1 MALVRATSLTRR
13 MLLGL
18 GLPMAALA
26 LLLGLGGALTIN
38 NIVEGVNDRIL
49 GASARAIAETLALE
63 DDQVTLDIPPSALG
77 MLENDARDNVYYS
90 VRAGKELITGYPDL
104 PHVKRPPADDGAI
117 VYEYAR
123 FREFPIRIAA
133 MARQVPR
140 VRSLVIVEV
149 AETLDARRA
158 LRDRMLGALAIL
170 ELLLLG
176 LLVLL
181 LPIAV
186 HWGLRPLETIRRH
199 MEGRRK
205 ADFDPLPLDH
215 VPNELRSLIA
225 AVNSLLAR
233 LDNAVQGIRRFTADA
248 SHQMRT
254 PLTILRTH
262 IDLLKS
268 TVELPPGPARQ
279 SAVDIDAATT
289 RLQRLLTQLLALAR
303 AEGSREAAM
312 SSARPT
318 DIVAVVRGVAEE
330 HAPRA
335 LKSAIDLQFD
345 AAVPALQV
353 VTIGDLAGE
362 LVGNLV
368 DNAIRYTP
376 ADGEVL
382 VSVAREGGA
391 ALVVVEDN
399 GPGIPPADRPLVFTR
414 FRRLDRDQAHPGSG
428 LGLAIVQ
435 ALAEAIG
442 ATVMLTD
449 RAAGPG
455 LRVEVRVPIAPATS

>member
-1 MALVRATSLTRR
+1 LALRATSLTRR

-26 LLLGLGGALTIN
+26 MLLGLGGALTID
-38 NIVEGVNDRIL
+38 NIVEGVNDRLL

-63 DDQVTLDIPPSALG
+63 DNQVTLDIPPSALG

-90 VRAGKELITGYPDL
+90 VRAGNDQITGYPDL
-104 PHVKRPPADDGAI
+104 PHVRQPPADDGEI

-140 VRSLVIVEV
+140 VRPLVIVEV
-149 AETLDARRA
+149 AETLDARHA

-176 LLVLL
+176 LLLLL

-186 HWGLRPLETIRRH
+186 HWGLRPLEAIRRH

-233 LDNAVQGIRRFTADA
+233 LDNAVRGIRRFTADA

-262 IDLLKS
+262 IDLLRDS
-268 TVELPPGPARQ
+268 AAFPPGPARQ
-279 SAVDIDAATT
+279 SADDIDAATT

-312 SSARPT
+312 VRARDT
-318 DIVAVVRGVAEE
+318 DIVAVARGVAEE
-330 HAPRA
+330 QAPRA
-335 LKSAIDLQFD
+335 LRSSIDLQFD
-345 AAVPALQV
+345 AAVLAIKV
-353 VTIGDLAGE
+353 TTIGDLAGE
-362 LVGNLV
+362 LIGNLV
-368 DNAIRYTP
+368 DNAIRYNKP
-376 ADGEVL
+376 GGEVV
-382 VSVAREGGA
+382 VSVSAEPDG
-391 ALVVVEDN
+391 ALVVIEDN

-414 FRRLDRDQAHPGSG
+414 FRRLDRDQSHPGSG

-442 ATVMLTD
+442 ATVSLAD
-449 RAAGPG
+449 RASGPG
-455 LRVEVRVPIAPATS
+455 LRVEVRLPYAPLSV

>member
-1 MALVRATSLTRR
+1 MVFVRSTSLTRR
-13 MLLGL
+13 MLFGL

-63 DDQVTLDIPPSALG
+63 DNEVTLDIPPSALG

-90 VRAGKELITGYPDL
+90 VRAGSELITGYPDL
-104 PHVKRPPADDGAI
+104 PRVKRPPIDDGQI
-117 VYEYAR
+117 VYEYAQY
-123 FREFPIRIAA
+123 REFPIRIAA

-149 AETLDARRA
+149 AETLDARQA

-170 ELLLLG
+170 ELLLLA
-176 LLVLL
+176 LLLML

-186 HWGLRPLETIRRH
+186 HWGLRPLEAIRRH

-254 PLTILRTH
+254 PLDHLAHPYR
-262 IDLLKS
+262 
-268 TVELPPGPARQ
+268 PAQ
-279 SAVDIDAATT
+279 
-289 RLQRLLTQLLALAR
+289 
-303 AEGSREAAM
+303 
-312 SSARPT
+312 
-318 DIVAVVRGVAEE
+318 GV
-330 HAPRA
+330 
-335 LKSAIDLQFD
+335 
-345 AAVPALQV
+345 
-353 VTIGDLAGE
+353 
-362 LVGNLV
+362 
-368 DNAIRYTP
+368 
-376 ADGEVL
+376 
-382 VSVAREGGA
+382 GGA
-391 ALVVVEDN
+391 ARRPGTPVRRRYRRGHHTAAAPAHPAARA
-399 GPGIPPADRPLVFTR
+399 GPCRGLARGGDGPREADRY
-414 FRRLDRDQAHPGSG
+414 RRGHP
-428 LGLAIVQ
+428 
-435 ALAEAIG
+435 
-442 ATVMLTD
+442 
-449 RAAGPG
+449 
-455 LRVEVRVPIAPATS
+455 

>member
-1 MALVRATSLTRR
+1 MARTTSLTRR

-18 GLPMAALA
+18 GLPMTALA
-26 LLLGLGGALTIN
+26 VLLGLGGALTID
-38 NIVEGVNDRIL
+38 NIVEGVNDRLL

-63 DDQVTLDIPPSALG
+63 DNEVTLDIPPSALG

-90 VRAGKELITGYPDL
+90 VRAGNEMITGYPDL
-104 PHVKRPPADDGAI
+104 PRVRNPPVDDGAI

-140 VRSLVIVEV
+140 VRPLVIVEV
-149 AETLDARRA
+149 AETLDARHA
-158 LRDRMLGALAIL
+158 LRDRMLGALAAL

-176 LLVLL
+176 LLLML

-186 HWGLRPLETIRRH
+186 RWGLRPLETIRRH
-199 MEGRRK
+199 MEGRRR

-215 VPNELRSLIA
+215 VPHELRSLIA

-262 IDLLKS
+262 VALLRES
-268 TVELPPGPARQ
+268 SALPPGPARQ
-279 SAVDIDAATT
+279 SVADIEAATT

-312 SSARPT
+312 VRARAT
-318 DIVAVVRGVAEE
+318 DVVAIVRAAAEE
-330 HAPRA
+330 QAPRA
-335 LKSAIDLQFD
+335 LRESIELQFD
-345 AAVPALQV
+345 AAVPALKV
-353 VTIGDLAGE
+353 TTIGDLAGE
-362 LVGNLV
+362 LIGNLI
-368 DNAIRYTP
+368 DNAIRYNRP
-376 ADGEVL
+376 GGEVVVSVSAEADG
-382 VSVAREGGA
+382 
-391 ALVVVEDN
+391 ALVVIEDD

-414 FRRLDRDQAHPGSG
+414 FRRLDRDQGHPGSG

-435 ALAEAIG
+435 ALADAIG
-442 ATVMLTD
+442 ASVMLTD
-449 RAAGPG
+449 RASGPG
-455 LRVEVRVPIAPATS
+455 LRVEIRLPFVPARD

>member
-1 MALVRATSLTRR
+1 MVLVRSTSLTRR
-13 MLLGL
+13 MLFGL

-63 DDQVTLDIPPSALG
+63 NNEVTLDIPPSALG

-90 VRAGKELITGYPDL
+90 VRAGSELITGYPDL
-104 PHVKRPPADDGAI
+104 PRVKRPPIDDGQI
-117 VYEYAR
+117 VYEYAQY
-123 FREFPIRIAA
+123 REFPIRIAA

-149 AETLDARRA
+149 AETLDARQA

-170 ELLLLG
+170 ELLLLA
-176 LLVLL
+176 LLLML

-186 HWGLRPLETIRRH
+186 HWGLRPLEAIRRH

-262 IDLLKS
+262 IDLLKAS
-268 TVELPPGPARQ
+268 VVLPDGPARQ
-279 SAVDIDAATT
+279 SAADIDAATT

-312 SSARPT
+312 ARAKPT
-318 DIVAVVRGVAEE
+318 DIVAVTRGVAEE
-330 HAPRA
+330 QAPRA
-335 LKSAIDLQFD
+335 LRSSVDLQFD
-345 AAVPALQV
+345 PEVPSLKI

-362 LVGNLV
+362 LIGNLV

-376 ADGEVL
+376 AGGVVT
-382 VSVAREGGA
+382 VSVKAEADG
-391 ALVVVEDN
+391 ALVAVEDN
-399 GPGIPPADRPLVFTR
+399 GPGIPPEDRPLVFTR
-414 FRRLDRDQAHPGSG
+414 FRRLDRDQSHPGSG

-442 ATVMLTD
+442 ASVALADASSGT
-449 RAAGPG
+449 G
-455 LRVEVRVPIAPATS
+455 LRVEIRLPVDPPRS